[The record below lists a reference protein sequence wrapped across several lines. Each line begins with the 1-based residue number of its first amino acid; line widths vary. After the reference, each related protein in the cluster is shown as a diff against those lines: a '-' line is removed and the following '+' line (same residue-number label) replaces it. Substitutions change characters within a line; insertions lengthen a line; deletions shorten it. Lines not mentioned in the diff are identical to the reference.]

1 MRNLGRFS
9 LIALLAL
16 PAWAGGLDDP
26 LATAELLP
34 LKPSPRLMA
43 RVGEAPC
50 ATALPDTPLTA
61 LDAVDLMLCN
71 HPQTREVWAA
81 ARAQAAQ
88 LNSYEGLPL
97 LVGAVVMAQTLAVRQ
112 LVINEFLLLY
122 LLLRLAYTGAYLA
135 NWPAVRSVLWLLGT
149 LCPVVLLVLAA
160 KGL

>member
-1 MRNLGRFS
+1 MPGWNS
-9 LIALLAL
+9 IALTVWLLLAVC
-16 PAWAGGLDDP
+16 
-26 LATAELLP
+26 LLP
-34 LKPSPRLMA
+34 LALAALAKWGGGFKPADNAHPRQFLA
-43 RVGEAPC
+43 GLSGWP
-50 ATALPDTPLTA
+50 
-61 LDAVDLMLCN
+61 
-71 HPQTREVWAA
+71 